1 MMVSEAALPSE
12 TKPMVD
18 FIGGD
23 DMSVGPS
30 SVDESDDLTSSDGQS
45 LASSDTGGNSSN
57 YDGRTVLANR
67 LRESA
72 VVLFIYLAV
81 FVPLIVYLSA
91 RTVEVDDFENQF
103 TALSTKVIDSFGVKL
118 ARMMSAVD
126 SLSVAATSHAL
137 TTNTTWPFVTLLDYD
152 LQSGSAAS
160 LANTPYVG
168 INHLIQE
175 DQREEWNNYT
185 LQESGWLS
193 AALGRQEAVLAAQI
207 PQRERRE
214 QRELRVGLGW
224 FPPPPDFSNGYPSD
238 IFRYQEGSDTGIVT
252 DDSPGPYFPAWQVY
266 PLIPIEINFNWMQL
280 RSDREAIGAMFDSNQ
295 AVLSEFRTLDEPGY
309 LVSGILAKFY
319 SDLLARKLNDPSAT
333 YDGEPVSAMF
343 YPIFDTFDKDRK
355 IVAAVNTII
364 FWDSFF
370 LGMLPANAETII
382 CVVENGCGD
391 AFTVEVDGDGATFL
405 GAENVHDVAAFDGL
419 VQTFSFSELADVN
432 NFQFSDAASPLNR
445 DFCPYTL
452 SVYPS
457 DALHGAYITRYPTF
471 FALGSACAFL
481 LMFLVSMTYEVVVNR
496 RMVRIVKAEK
506 ENRAI
511 VSSIFPEDVRN
522 RILQEQKEHKEVE
535 NLAHPKL
542 KLKSFLDKG
551 RPASA
556 MRDETEDLSFLTAKP
571 IADLF
576 PFCTVIFA
584 DISGFTPWSSER
596 EPEQV
601 FTLLETI
608 FQAFDKLARK
618 RTIFKVE
625 TIGDSY
631 VAVTGLPD
639 PQPDHAV
646 RMARFA
652 REGMSKFN
660 ELTRMLETTLGPDTG
675 ELRMRFGLHSG
686 QVTAGVLRGQ
696 KSRFQ
701 LFGDTVNTAARMES
715 NGIRNRIHISE
726 ETAGLLIKAGK
737 GSWVTEREDAIHAK
751 GKGILKTFW
760 LTNNKTIH
768 RNHSSGNSVSSNASS
783 SGNSF
788 SLNNDY
794 IMDHAAFDQDQELW
808 GDDKGAF
815 ALPPNSR
822 NEKNTRLVDWLVD
835 VISIDL
841 KRLQAQRKQLAG
853 TKRVTNPA
861 EAIKKGEMVLNEV
874 VEAFTMPKFDNNR
887 EALKNR
893 ADIDSIEL
901 APAVLDQ
908 LRDFVAS
915 MADQYRANPFHN
927 FEHASHVTMSS
938 VKLLKRIVAPEDVNY
953 KRDSVHAI
961 ESDLHKYTFGITSD
975 ALAQFSIT
983 FASLIHDVDH
993 RGVPNGQLS
1002 KEEPEMGAK
1011 YKEESVAE
1019 QNSVDIA
1026 WDRLMDPKYK
1036 ELQACIFTS
1045 DKELKRFR
1053 QYVVNLV
1060 MATDIFNKRM
1070 KELRNLRWEK
1080 AFSMADTS
1088 ESETVSLVSSTKHGS
1103 VASDEVGTNLKA
1115 TIVLEHIIQAA
1126 DVSHTMQHW

>member
-1 MMVSEAALPSE
+1 
-12 TKPMVD
+12 VD
-18 FIGGD
+18 FLGGD
-23 DMSVGPS
+23 DIISVNHYS
-30 SVDESDDLTSSDGQS
+30 EDESDDLTSSDGQS
-45 LASSDTGGNSSN
+45 LSSGDTGNPSAN
-57 YDGRTVLANR
+57 YDARTALANR
-67 LRESA
+67 LRQS
-72 VVLFIYLAV
+72 VVILFIYLAV
-81 FVPLIVYLSA
+81 FVPLIVYISA
-91 RTVEVDDFENQF
+91 RDVEVDEFEKEF
-103 TALSTKVIDSFGVKL
+103 TALSTKVVKSFGVKI
-118 ARMMSAVD
+118 ANMMSAVD
-126 SLSVAATSHAL
+126 SLSIAATSQAL
-137 TTNTTWPFVTLLDYD
+137 TTNATWPFVTLLDYD
-152 LQSGSAAS
+152 LQGAS
-160 LANTPYVG
+160 VAGLANTAYVG
-168 INHLIQE
+168 INHRIQE
-175 DQREEWNNYT
+175 DERDEWNNYT
-185 LQESGWLS
+185 LREIGWLT
-193 AALGRQEAVLAAQI
+193 AAQARQEAVLAQKT
-207 PQRERRE
+207 PERQLRQE
-214 QRELRVGLGW
+214 QRDLRVGLGW
-224 FPPPPDFSNGYPSD
+224 FPPPPDFSNGYPGD

-266 PLIPIEINFNWMQL
+266 PLDPIEINFNWMQL
-280 RSDREAIGAMFDSNQ
+280 RSDREAINAMFDSKQ
-295 AVLSEFRTLDEPGY
+295 AVLSEFRTLDEPGF
-309 LVSGILAKFY
+309 LVSRILYEFY
-319 SDLLARKLNDPSAT
+319 SKLLARKLDDPDAT
-333 YDGEPVSAMF
+333 YNGEPVSAMF
-343 YPIFDTFDKDRK
+343 YPIFDTFNKSRK

-370 LGMLPANAETII
+370 LGMLPPSAETIV
-382 CVVENGCGD
+382 CVVENGCGEV
-391 AFTVEVDGDGATFL
+391 FTIKVNGNGATFL
-405 GAENVHDVAAFDGL
+405 GTENLQDAAAFEGL
-419 VQTFSFSELADVN
+419 VQTFSFSELADEN
-432 NFQFSDAASPLNR
+432 QFQFSDAASPLNH
-445 DFCPYTL
+445 DYCPYTL
-452 SVYPS
+452 NVYPS
-457 DALHGAYITRYPTF
+457 DDLHDAYLTRAPFF
-471 FALGSACAFL
+471 FALATASAFFL
-481 LMFLVSMTYEVVVNR
+481 FFLVSMTYDVVVGR
-496 RMVRIVKAEK
+496 RMTRIVKAEK

-511 VSSIFPEDVRN
+511 VSSIFPEDVRK
-522 RILQEQKEHKEVE
+522 RLLEEKKEQKEVE
-535 NLAHPKL
+535 HLAHPKL

-556 MRDETEDLSFLTAKP
+556 MRDEGEDLSFLTAKP

-576 PFCTVIFA
+576 PFCTVLFA

-608 FQAFDKLARK
+608 FQAFDKLARR
-618 RTIFKVE
+618 RTVFKVE

-652 REGMSKFN
+652 REGITKFN

-715 NGIRNRIHISE
+715 TGTRNRIHISE
-726 ETAGLLIKAGK
+726 ITATLLIKVGK
-737 GSWVTEREDAIHAK
+737 GSWVSEREDAVHAK

-760 LTNNKTIH
+760 LTNNKKRSKDNDYNSRH
-768 RNHSSGNSVSSNASS
+768 NESSHASS
-783 SGNSF
+783 SHGYSF
-788 SLNNDY
+788 SLNDDY
-794 IMDHAAFDQDQELW
+794 IMADETFDQEQELW
-808 GDDKGAF
+808 GDEKGAF
-815 ALPPNSR
+815 AIPPNSR
-822 NEKNTRLVDWLVD
+822 NAKNTRLVDWLID

-853 TKRVTNPA
+853 TRRVAHPA
-861 EAIKKGEMVLNEV
+861 EAIKKGEMVLDEV
-874 VEAFTMPKFDNNR
+874 VEAFTMPKFDNDR

-901 APAVLDQ
+901 APAVLEQ
-908 LRDFVAS
+908 LRDFVTS
-915 MADQYRANPFHN
+915 MADQYRTNPFHN

-961 ESDLHKYTFGITSD
+961 ESDIHKCTFGITSD
-975 ALAQFSIT
+975 ALAHFSVT

-1002 KEEPEMGAK
+1002 KEEPEMGAR

-1026 WDRLMDPKYK
+1026 WGRLMDPKYK
-1036 ELQACIFTS
+1036 ELQACIFTT
-1045 DKELKRFR
+1045 DNELKRFR

-1080 AFSMADTS
+1080 AFSMSDNS
-1088 ESETVSLVSSTKHGS
+1088 ESETVSLVSSSKHGS
-1103 VASDEVGTNLKA
+1103 TGSDEVGTNLKA